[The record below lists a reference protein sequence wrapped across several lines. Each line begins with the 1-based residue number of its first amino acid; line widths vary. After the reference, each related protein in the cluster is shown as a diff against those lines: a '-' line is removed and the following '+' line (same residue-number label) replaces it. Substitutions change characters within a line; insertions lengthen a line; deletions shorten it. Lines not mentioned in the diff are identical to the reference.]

1 MRLLIAAL
9 LTLAASAAAN
19 PLLTVAQLK
28 PGQPIPFDQIRPEH
42 VLPAVQQLLAQAE
55 KDRDALKAAPRPL
68 TWDNTIAPLETLGDP
83 LNRAFRMVA
92 TLESLATT
100 PDLRK
105 AFNAALPLVRRFDAG
120 IDRDPL
126 LAQRVKEYS
135 ETTEAKSLTGPR
147 TRALELTLDRF
158 RRNGA
163 YLDDAQRARL
173 QAIDDRLTS
182 LSARFGQ
189 NVLDSTNSFELLLT
203 DERQLAGLPESAR
216 RAAAASARSKGK
228 SGWRF
233 TLQTPSYLPALRF
246 LDDPAIRRQLSDAR
260 AAVATAPPFDN
271 RPIMKEILEL
281 RREKAALLG
290 FATFADLQTGPR
302 MAQSGGNVLK
312 FLNTLDEKARPAFE
326 KETAELQAFRR
337 SLEGPNA
344 PPLES
349 WDLAYYSE
357 KLRKSLYDFDEEQIR
372 PYLPMNKVL
381 DGMFAHAGRIFG
393 IQVKPV
399 ANSAVWDPAVQYFA
413 IHDRDGALLA
423 HFYFDFHPRENKRS
437 GAWMSPI
444 WPAGLNAKGQFEPH
458 LGLIAGNVTPP
469 LDGKPA
475 LLNHREV
482 ITLFHEFGHLLH
494 LALSRS
500 PVPSLSGIRVAW
512 DFVELP
518 SQIMENFTWERPVVD
533 LFARHFETGNPLP
546 EELFAKMLKA
556 RNFRSASGI
565 MSLLGGGMADILL
578 HTQYTGND
586 QQGDIIAYTSNI
598 YNRYSAAPL
607 PRDHGRI
614 AAFSHI
620 FSGGYAAGYYS
631 YQWAQVLD
639 ADAFTRFKR
648 DGVFSESAGAA
659 FRRSVLEKG
668 NSEPPQDL
676 FRQFLGRDPDI
687 SALLERSGLTGA
699 R

>member
-28 PGQPIPFDQIRPEH
+28 PGQPVPFDQIRPEH

-100 PDLRK
+100 PELRK

-120 IDRDPL
+120 LDRDPV

-135 ETTEAKSLTGPR
+135 ETIEAKSLSGPR
-147 TRALELTLDRF
+147 ARALELTLDRF

-173 QAIDDRLTS
+173 QSIDDRLTS

-189 NVLDSTNSFELLLT
+189 NVLDSTNAFELLLT

-260 AAVATAPPFDN
+260 ASVATAPPFDN

-290 FATFADLQTGPR
+290 FATFADLQTAPR

-344 PPLES
+344 PALES
-349 WDLAYYSE
+349 WDLAYYAE

-372 PYLPMNKVL
+372 PYLPMNKV
-381 DGMFAHAGRIFG
+381 
-393 IQVKPV
+393 
-399 ANSAVWDPAVQYFA
+399 
-413 IHDRDGALLA
+413 RDGALLA

-444 WPAGLNAKGQFEPH
+444 WPAGLNSKGQFEPH

-565 MSLLGGGMADILL
+565 MGLLGGGMADILL
-578 HTQYTGND
+578 HTEYTGND
-586 QQGDIIAYTSNI
+586 QQGGVIAYTSAI

-607 PRDHGRI
+607 PKDHGRI

-620 FSGGYAAGYYS
+620 FAGGYAAGYYS